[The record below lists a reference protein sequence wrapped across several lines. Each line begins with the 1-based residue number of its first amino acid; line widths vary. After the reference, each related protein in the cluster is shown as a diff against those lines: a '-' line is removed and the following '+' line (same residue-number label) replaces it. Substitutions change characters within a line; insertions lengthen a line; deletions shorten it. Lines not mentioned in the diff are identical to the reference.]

1 MSKDSVH
8 HVTKMTR
15 VVQSPTPDAIQEHL
29 QTLYVRAHAVRKPQ
43 CLLGYYLIRPVEI
56 DSIFIVARCDGR
68 CEHTCRF

>member
-29 QTLYVRAHAVRKPQ
+29 QTLYVRAHAVRRAAVSSW
-43 CLLGYYLIRPVEI
+43 LLFNSAG
-56 DSIFIVARCDGR
+56 
-68 CEHTCRF
+68 